1 MVICNPVIVRQQI
14 TLMPSES
21 VRYVARII
29 LLDQA
34 ENVLLVRYED
44 SEPMDPDGE
53 GPLTYWVPPGG
64 ALDQGENHRSAAMR
78 ELNEETGL
86 TVEIG
91 PWLWLSKRSLRF
103 KGQLI
108 IQHERFYLSRLEAV
122 TPTVSNRSPEAIVEH
137 RWWSLPELQLASDKF
152 FPEGF
157 VRLVAPIISGQL
169 PSTPLRI

>member
-1 MVICNPVIVRQQI
+1 MI
-14 TLMPSES
+14 SES
-21 VRYVARII
+21 VRHVARVI

-34 ENVLLVRYED
+34 GNVLLVRYED
-44 SEPMDPDGE
+44 PEPMDPDGE

-64 ALDQGENHRSAAMR
+64 ALDQGENHLSAAMR

-91 PWLWLSKRSLRF
+91 PWLWQSKHILRF

-108 IQHERFYLSRLEAV
+108 TQQERFYLARLEVLA
-122 TPTVSNRSPEAIVEH
+122 PPVSNRSPETIVEH
-137 RWWSLPELQLASDKF
+137 RWWSLPELQFASVKF

-157 VRLVAPIISGQL
+157 VRLVAPIIYGQL
-169 PSTPLRI
+169 PSMPLQI